1 MAVVASTGTQRIVTV
16 LFADVVGSTAIGERL
31 GPERSKFLFDE
42 VVSLIAVEVRRL
54 DGTVAQLLGDGL
66 MAVFGAPVGH
76 EDDAERAVRAAL
88 AIQEAIAAYGEELR
102 SGYGVDLAV
111 RVSLNTGPVVLT
123 DGDEGEDRYNALG
136 DTANVAARLQQ
147 LAPEG
152 GIVVGPETERQ
163 IQLCVELESLGEVE
177 LRGIERPLRVA
188 RVTGARGLAQ
198 VRAIVPLV
206 GRGAE
211 LAVLDGACEAIADG
225 SGAIVSI
232 TGESGIGKSRLVVE
246 ARRRFGDRIRFLEG
260 RAGSYA
266 ESFPYWPVRDLL
278 RDWLGI
284 ASDAPEARV
293 RLELKAALGGLG
305 EGAEF
310 AYPFLARLLAL
321 PLEAEAD
328 AALRELSREAVQ
340 QQTFAAVSAVVHRLA
355 EARPLCIVVDDL
367 QWADSLTIEL
377 VEDLLALTDQVQ
389 LGVVLI
395 YRAERDQPSWRLGEH
410 ARAVFPHRY
419 HEIELR
425 PLPPSASRELAEAL
439 AESALPG
446 SLADLLAERAGGN
459 PFFLEEALQDLIERG
474 ALRRREGVWEL
485 ADGQVA
491 VPTLVQGALQ
501 ARLDRLPPRTRE
513 VVSVASAIGRG
524 FGLPLLERLLPH
536 DQVVPALSDLMRLDL
551 IVEVSRRPAPE
562 YRFRHGLVQ
571 EVAYNSLLEPARRT
585 LHRRIG
591 EAIETLYG
599 DAGDAVYG
607 PLAHHFAEAD
617 EPERAARYSLLAG
630 DAARAVYADHEAIE
644 HYRRAR
650 TFLRRLNDPGR
661 ERDTLF
667 KIALV
672 RHLAFDYARAG
683 QAYDAAFDCSAEER
697 TERAASPAQ
706 VELALVRPDSYA
718 PGDTYSSESAIVI
731 EQLFRGLLRID
742 HDLNVVPELA
752 QNMNVSA
759 DGLTYLFMLRED
771 ACWSDGHP
779 LTAGDFVYAWR
790 KLREEGHVTA
800 FLLDDIASAEA
811 LDDWTLEVHL
821 REPRNYFP
829 YVLASHWAYPWP
841 RHRADEVGAA
851 WRLPESLVGNGPYV
865 LAEVGDAGAR
875 LTANPHWRT
884 ASGNVGEVRIV
895 FRDRTTEPPL
905 DDWVAGR
912 YDLQL
917 VRDAPIAATQTMSE
931 RYPTLSTT
939 FLGFNIRNQP
949 MADERVRRA
958 LAHAID
964 STALV
969 ADSPGVDLAAAG
981 GGAIPPVMPGHG
993 DGAGLPHDLERAR
1006 ALLAEAGY
1014 PGGDGLPELLV
1025 DARPWSPTAA
1035 LAEQLAAVGVRTRFE
1050 TPGKHFG
1057 VSQDTHAWFAG
1068 WHADYPDPD
1077 GFYLGLLEL
1086 GLPLYRDE
1094 ETDAVLAQARISRD
1108 RDERLRLYREFERIW
1123 IGQRAALVPISYSRQ
1138 LVLRRPNVH
1147 GLRLNPMGA
1156 FHLEQV
1162 VLDPIARG
1170 DS

>member
-1 MAVVASTGTQRIVTV
+1 VTVVASTGTQRIVTV
-16 LFADVVGSTAIGERL
+16 LFADVVGSTAIGEQL

-42 VVSLIAVEVRRL
+42 IVSLIGAEVRRF

-66 MAVFGAPVGH
+66 FAVFGAPVGH

-88 AIQEAIAAYGEELR
+88 AIEAALAAYGEELR
-102 SGYGVDLAV
+102 DGYGIELAV
-111 RVSLNTGPVVLT
+111 RVALNTGPVVLT
-123 DGDEGEDRYNALG
+123 DEDDGLDRYNALG

-147 LAPEG
+147 LAPDG
-152 GIVVGPETERQ
+152 GIVIGPETERQ
-163 IQLCVELESLGEVE
+163 VQLCVALESLGEVE
-177 LRGIERPLRVA
+177 VRGIERPLRVA
-188 RVTGARGLAQ
+188 RVTGARGPAQ
-198 VRAIVPLV
+198 VRAVVPLV
-206 GRGAE
+206 GRSAE
-211 LAVLDGACEAIADG
+211 IAVLDRACEMIADG

-246 ARRRFGDRIRFLEG
+246 ARRRFGERIRFLEG

-284 ASDAPEARV
+284 AADAPEARV
-293 RLELKAALGGLG
+293 RLELKAALGELS
-305 EGAEF
+305 EGAES
-310 AYPFLARLLAL
+310 AYPFLARLLGL
-321 PLEAEAD
+321 PLEAEAE

-340 QQTFAAVSAVVHRLA
+340 QQTFAAMGAVVRRLA
-355 EARPLCIVVDDL
+355 EARALCIVIDDL
-367 QWADSLTIEL
+367 HWADSLTIEL
-377 VEDLLALTDQVQ
+377 LEDLLALTDEVQ
-389 LGVVLI
+389 LGIVLI

-410 ARAVFPHRY
+410 ARALFPHRY

-425 PLPPSASRELAEAL
+425 PLPPMASRELAEAL
-439 AESALPG
+439 AETALPG
-446 SLADLLAERAGGN
+446 ALADLLAERAGGN

-485 ADGQVA
+485 TDGQVA

-524 FGLPLLERLLPH
+524 FGLPLLERLLPR

-571 EVAYNSLLEPARRT
+571 EVAYNSLLEPARRS

-599 DAGDAVYG
+599 DSGDAIYG
-607 PLAHHFAEAD
+607 PLARHFAEAD
-617 EPERAARYSLLAG
+617 EPERAAGYSLLAG
-630 DAARAVYADHEAIE
+630 DAARAVYADHEAID

-650 TFLRRLNDPGR
+650 SFLRRLNDPER

-683 QAYDAAFDCSAEER
+683 QAYDAAFDCSTEER
-697 TERAASPAQ
+697 GARAPTPAC
-706 VELALVRPDSYA
+706 VEVALVRPDSYA

-829 YVLASHWAYPWP
+829 YVLASHCAYPWP

-851 WRLPESLVGNGPYV
+851 WRRPESLVSNGPFV
-865 LAEVGDAGAR
+865 LSSVDEVGAR
-875 LTANPHWRT
+875 LCANPHWRG
-884 ASGNVGEVRIV
+884 AAGNVGEVTVV
-895 FRDRTTEPPL
+895 FRDRGSEPL
-905 DDWVAGR
+905 DEWLDGR

-917 VRDAPIAATQTMSE
+917 VREAPIAAADTIADRS
-931 RYPTLSTT
+931 PTLSTH
-939 FLGFNIRNQP
+939 FLGFNVRNQP

-964 STALV
+964 SAALV
-969 ADSPGVDLAAAG
+969 AAAPGVDLAAG
-981 GGAIPPVMPGHG
+981 TGGAIPPVMPGHS
-993 DGAGLPHDLERAR
+993 DGAGLAFDPDLSR

-1014 PGGDGLPELLV
+1014 PGGEGLPELLV

-1035 LAEQLAAVGVRTRFE
+1035 LAEQLGAIGVRTRFE
-1050 TPGKHFG
+1050 SPGKHFG
-1057 VSQDTHAWFAG
+1057 VSSEAHIWFAG

-1094 ETDAVLAQARISRD
+1094 ETDATLAQARASRD
-1108 RDERLRLYREFERIW
+1108 RDMRLRLYRDFERLW
-1123 IGQRAALVPISYSRQ
+1123 IGRRAALVPISYARQ
-1138 LVLRRPNVH
+1138 LVLRRPHVS

-1162 VLDPIARG
+1162 VIEEAGQAPHP
-1170 DS
+1170 